1 MQQITKVLDKAN
13 KADIKLLK
21 DHWQEVIDHA
31 KNNDKNHSLVYCK
44 IQEPVAAREDHVL
57 VKFEEEIHC
66 EIVNKDDEKRS
77 SIESVVCNIVNK
89 KR

>member
-1 MQQITKVLDKAN
+1 MQQIAKVLDKAN

-44 IQEPVAAREDHVL
+44 IRNLWRQSEDHVL
-57 VKFEEEIHC
+57 VKFEEEI
-66 EIVNKDDEKRS
+66 IVKS
-77 SIESVVCNIVNK
+77 SIK
-89 KR
+89 TTKRK

>member
-1 MQQITKVLDKAN
+1 MLLLKNLRKKPAGGIQKSKNAFSMQQIAKVLDKAN

-44 IQEPVAAREDHVL
+44 IRNLWRQ
-57 VKFEEEIHC
+57 VKITYL
-66 EIVNKDDEKRS
+66 
-77 SIESVVCNIVNK
+77 
-89 KR
+89 